1 MPDFEIL
8 TPGEF
13 VRRVGDTVSS
23 KHRRS
28 TYSSVQFAPTP
39 VVPAPYA
46 LIVGAGFS
54 AGVVPLVKELMY
66 ETIGDYLFFDQDQSS
81 MQRASRDLRKHS
93 AMVWSEINA
102 AAKRRGA
109 SGVALDGNGLPYDA
123 GEAYRALFEI
133 DDARVVFA
141 RIPRPRSRSGLL
153 ERMTRARRAARGE
166 NPPIEETPPVDGV
179 EFVRGFLQYVV
190 NPGSEHGHGS
200 TGRTDLNDAHVFL
213 ASILEAQQTG
223 ATGPFCR
230 TILTTNFDTL
240 LQNALQMVNL
250 LYRVTD
256 RPETGFDAADLLAE
270 EAAIHLV
277 YVHGS
282 ILRHNPA
289 SSVGELSALSHRN
302 ADALHKYLTSRDVIA
317 IGYGGWEDGLMTA
330 LKKCEN
336 SNRLLYWCDVAP
348 APSESLTAFL
358 QSWGKNAKY
367 VSLGSDGADALMAL
381 LYRELVPATSATRDP
396 REREKAWRALNRPV
410 G

>member
-1 MPDFEIL
+1 ML
-8 TPGEF
+8 SY
-13 VRRVGDTVSS
+13 V
-23 KHRRS
+23 H
-28 TYSSVQFAPTP
+28 
-39 VVPAPYA
+39 
-46 LIVGAGFS
+46 FS
-54 AGVVPLVKELMY
+54 
-66 ETIGDYLFFDQDQSS
+66 D
-81 MQRASRDLRKHS
+81 
-93 AMVWSEINA
+93 
-102 AAKRRGA
+102 
-109 SGVALDGNGLPYDA
+109 VA
-123 GEAYRALFEI
+123 
-133 DDARVVFA
+133 
-141 RIPRPRSRSGLL
+141 
-153 ERMTRARRAARGE
+153 RAAGTFTE
-166 NPPIEETPPVDGV
+166 DYELAVEAFYNIGITPWLSVKPD
-179 EFVRGFLQYVV
+179 LQYIV

-223 ATGPFCR
+223 TVGPFCR
-230 TILTTNFDTL
+230 TIFTTNFDTL

-256 RPETGFDAADLLAE
+256 RPESGFDAADLLAE
-270 EAAIHLV
+270 ESAIHLV

-302 ADALHKYLTSRDVIA
+302 ANVLHEYLTTRDLIT

-381 LYRELVPATSATRDP
+381 PYRELVPATSATRDP
-396 REREKAWRALNRPV
+396 REREKAWRALNRPI